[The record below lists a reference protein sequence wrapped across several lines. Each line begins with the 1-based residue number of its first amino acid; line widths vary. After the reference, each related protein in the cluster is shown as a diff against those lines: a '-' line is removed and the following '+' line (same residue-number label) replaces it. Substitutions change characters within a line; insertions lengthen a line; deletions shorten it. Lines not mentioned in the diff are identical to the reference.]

1 MDQAKRNSEGILEDG
16 KQLPAPSVRDQTSDH
31 GAEIGNEISVLVV
44 GMMKEGERAAVV
56 VGAAR
61 LELALERLLTRSMQ
75 LHPGGSDNLFDPDRP
90 LGTFSAKISLA
101 FRLGLL
107 DKKVESALQLV
118 RKIRN
123 DFAHSVSAA
132 SLADSSH
139 SNRLRELT
147 ERCRENS
154 YYEPIFKTL
163 STNQVTEKLV
173 LFCTALVLLIAA
185 VEYSAL
191 LAKPLAVVHPA
202 TFDH

>member
-1 MDQAKRNSEGILEDG
+1 VEGD
-16 KQLPAPSVRDQTSDH
+16 KQLPAPSVRDQTSDY
-31 GAEIGNEISVLVV
+31 AEMGNEISVLVL

-75 LHPGGSDNLFDPDRP
+75 LHPGGSDNLFDADRP

-123 DFAHSVSAA
+123 DFAHSVGAA

-147 ERCRENS
+147 ERCREHEH
-154 YYEPIFKTL
+154 YALAFKIL
-163 STNQVTEKLV
+163 SANQVTEKLL

-185 VEYSAL
+185 VEYSAFR
-191 LAKPLAVVHPA
+191 AKPFAVAHPA
-202 TFDH
+202 TLDH

>member
-1 MDQAKRNSEGILEDG
+1 VEGD
-16 KQLPAPSVRDQTSDH
+16 KQLPAPRVQGQTSDLESL
-31 GAEIGNEISVLVV
+31 GAQIGTEISALVL
-44 GMMKEGERAAVV
+44 GLMKEGERAAVV

-61 LELALERLLTRSMQ
+61 LELAVERLLTRSMQ

-107 DKKVESALQLV
+107 DKKVESSLQLV
-118 RKIRN
+118 RRIRN
-123 DFAHSVSAA
+123 DFAHSVGPA
-132 SLADSSH
+132 SLSDSSH

-147 ERCRENS
+147 ERCRDNS
-154 YYEPIFKTL
+154 NYYGAVFNML
-163 STNQVTEKLV
+163 SMHPATEKLR

-185 VEYSAL
+185 LEDSAFN
-191 LAKPLAVVHPA
+191 AKPFAVAHPA